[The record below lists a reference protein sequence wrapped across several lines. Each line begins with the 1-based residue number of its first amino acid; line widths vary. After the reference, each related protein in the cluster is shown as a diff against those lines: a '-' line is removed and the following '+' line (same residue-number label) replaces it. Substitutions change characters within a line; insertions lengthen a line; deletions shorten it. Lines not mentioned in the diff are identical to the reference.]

1 MALEHEVEI
10 VSAPAGAMAKEIHPL
25 RPQRVKAR
33 RGVELLCIMDTIEL
47 EWYDFDE
54 VDVSGWRFQWKDLY
68 RMGHLY

>member
-10 VSAPAGAMAKEIHPL
+10 VSAPAGAMAEEIHPI

-33 RGVELLCIMDTIEL
+33 RGVELLCIMETNEL

-54 VDVSGWRFQWKDLY
+54 VDVSGWRFQWNDLY
-68 RMGHLY
+68 SMGHLY